1 MPRSDLKMPQSQL
14 LSFCRLLLLNKHS
27 HHAFVSSK
35 QVLVNSRS
43 LFLTSSPIS
52 SAWCQIGLSPFSVI
66 YHSGASYS
74 SQHQEGDAVWSCFA
88 NYLVLP
94 PLSTGSPGL
103 GPVAL
108 SPGLCCCPG
117 IHPCSA
123 ISFLRQHPSPYHLHC
138 TPFVLQ
144 STWSTL
150 PFKKKKKTI
159 WINLHFKDSKIFIE
173 CLPSGRNSW
182 VPKETKQSF
191 PFGFCGRGTHII
203 IWPDTAGSPSA
214 TGGGEAQSRESWLF
228 GVQWR
233 LGRK

>member
-27 HHAFVSSK
+27 HHDFVSSK

-94 PLSTGSPGL
+94 PLSTGSRVWALWLCLL
-103 GPVAL
+103 GFAAAL
-108 SPGLCCCPG
+108 ASIRAQQLVFSVNTRLPTTFTVPHL
-117 IHPCSA
+117 
-123 ISFLRQHPSPYHLHC
+123 SFRAPDPHYLLR
-138 TPFVLQ
+138 
-144 STWSTL
+144 
-150 PFKKKKKTI
+150 KKKKN
-159 WINLHFKDSKIFIE
+159 NL
-173 CLPSGRNSW
+173 N
-182 VPKETKQSF
+182 
-191 PFGFCGRGTHII
+191 
-203 IWPDTAGSPSA
+203 
-214 TGGGEAQSRESWLF
+214 
-228 GVQWR
+228 
-233 LGRK
+233 